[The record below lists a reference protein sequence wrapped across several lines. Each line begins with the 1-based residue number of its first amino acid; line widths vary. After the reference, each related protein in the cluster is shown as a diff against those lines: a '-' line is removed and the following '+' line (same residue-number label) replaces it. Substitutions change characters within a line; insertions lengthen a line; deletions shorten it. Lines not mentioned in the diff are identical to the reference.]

1 MDAVDK
7 ILAQWGEARPD
18 LDVRAMG
25 PVGRL
30 ARLAHHFSG
39 EMAKTFRAH
48 GLNAAG
54 FDVLATLR
62 RTPSHALTAGEL
74 MVSMMITSG
83 TMTNRIDQLEKA
95 GLVCRT
101 ADPNDARKA
110 VVKLTDQGQ
119 TLIDAAL
126 VDIDG
131 LSHEEAAEKFTI
143 SADNLFSASSKDNL
157 VRVEFSKNKL
167 ATVISL
173 SEGTFLMGL
182 FKMSLK

>member
-126 VDIDG
+126 VDHVETQKQLMAR
-131 LSHEEAAEKFTI
+131 LSGDEIETL
-143 SADNLFSASSKDNL
+143 NQTLSKLL
-157 VRVEFSKNKL
+157 VSQQ
-167 ATVISL
+167 TP
-173 SEGTFLMGL
+173 
-182 FKMSLK
+182 

>member
-62 RTPSHALTAGEL
+62 RTPRHALTAGEL
-74 MVSMMITSG
+74 MASMMITSG

-126 VDIDG
+126 VDHVETQKQLMARLTGDEIETLNQT
-131 LSHEEAAEKFTI
+131 LSK
-143 SADNLFSASSKDNL
+143 LL
-157 VRVEFSKNKL
+157 VSQQ
-167 ATVISL
+167 TP
-173 SEGTFLMGL
+173 
-182 FKMSLK
+182 